1 MDTGSIS
8 AHTQGHCVALPVGRG
23 CFMDPKSGGE
33 EEGRAGKTLPS
44 HLRSV
49 ANATTNTPHF
59 QILCA
64 NEGRG

>member
-8 AHTQGHCVALPVGRG
+8 AQAQGHCVALPGGRG
-23 CFMDPKSGGE
+23 CFMDPESGGE
-33 EEGRAGKTLPS
+33 EEGRARKTLPS

-49 ANATTNTPHF
+49 ATTTTNTPHF
-59 QILCA
+59 QILRA